1 MSGEDSDL
9 RLPNSRHYTTL
20 KKLTLLRDR
29 KSELGKKWKRRVSSL
44 WRYQADFI

>member
-9 RLPNSRHYTTL
+9 RLPDSRHYTTL

-29 KSELGKKWKRRVSSL
+29 KSELGKKTDKKS
-44 WRYQADFI
+44 F